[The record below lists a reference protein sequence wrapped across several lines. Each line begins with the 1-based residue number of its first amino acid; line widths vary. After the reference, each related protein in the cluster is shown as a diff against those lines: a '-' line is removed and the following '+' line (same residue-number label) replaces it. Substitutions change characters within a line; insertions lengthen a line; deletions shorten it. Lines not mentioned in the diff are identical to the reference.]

1 MVCTSD
7 ERAIIPAEKGG
18 STIMRSLPYPH
29 YSPFSSY
36 QLQLNAQLGQIY
48 HTLIKFSVVEI
59 TDNPCLAPPFSKHID
74 TPDEEK
80 EITGPSG
87 IFNKKESNTSIH
99 TCQCKCIHIHEF
111 LCTFQYTTINWIRT
125 WWCHLS
131 TFSFSWPL
139 RVLSCLLEAEVNTAR
154 CSLVIIADIDI

>member
-1 MVCTSD
+1 MVCKTD
-7 ERAIIPAEKGG
+7 ERAIPAEKGG
-18 STIMRSLPYPH
+18 STIMRPLPYPH
-29 YSPFSSY
+29 SPFSSY

-99 TCQCKCIHIHEF
+99 TCQCKCIYIHEF
-111 LCTFQYTTINWIRT
+111 LYVPFNRPPSTGSNPISLYLHQYHHIYI
-125 WWCHLS
+125 
-131 TFSFSWPL
+131 
-139 RVLSCLLEAEVNTAR
+139 
-154 CSLVIIADIDI
+154 